1 MIKAEL
7 AQIGKYAMELYKMV
21 DQFEGEQEVDFPG
34 WWQAKITTAKNMVSS
49 AKHYLDF
56 ELEEPKIDAMV
67 GVASEE
73 GAIGEEM
80 TPEKSRK
87 KGMPFKDKIK
97 EAVLAKLKN
106 K

>member
-1 MIKAEL
+1 MI
-7 AQIGKYAMELYKMV
+7 
-21 DQFEGEQEVDFPG
+21 
-34 WWQAKITTAKNMVSS
+34 SS
-49 AKHYLDF
+49 AKHYLEF
-56 ELEEPKIDAMV
+56 ELKEPEIDAMV

-80 TPEKSRK
+80 TPEESRK
-87 KGMPFKDKIK
+87 KGMPFRNKIK